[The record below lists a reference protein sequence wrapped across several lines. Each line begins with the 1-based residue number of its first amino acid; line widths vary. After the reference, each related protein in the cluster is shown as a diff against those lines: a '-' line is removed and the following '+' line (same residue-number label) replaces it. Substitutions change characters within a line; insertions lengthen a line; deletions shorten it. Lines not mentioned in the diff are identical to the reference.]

1 MSTKEISRSWPALR
15 EDLTLYPGP
24 PAANG
29 YPTWTLHDPARN
41 QYFSVDW
48 MTFEV
53 ISRIRLGSF
62 EAISKS
68 ISQETTL
75 EIDEDVIQSVIS
87 FLDENELI
95 QRHDGI
101 ENDLIQQRRDA
112 REKSWFQSLL
122 HGYLFFRVPLLKP
135 DQWLDRVLPFFSF
148 VFRGS
153 FLKITFVAF
162 FMGLIGVYQQWE
174 AFQATLIDTFSLSG
188 LVNYSLALI
197 GIKVIHE
204 FGHALV
210 AKKNGCRVPT
220 MGLAFLVMWPVAY
233 TDVTESWKLNSHHKR
248 LQIAGAG
255 IATELVLAAWAL
267 LCWAIF
273 PATEL
278 RSLFFFA
285 ATTSIATTL
294 AVNASPFMRFDGYFL
309 LCDVLGIPNLHSR
322 SFDYARWWFRKNL
335 LSVDAAPPE
344 SLNQSRHRFMIGFAI
359 LTMLYRLVIF
369 TGIAIL
375 VYHYFFKAL
384 GIVLFGV
391 EIWFFVLRPIWNE
404 LIFWKKHLKE
414 NSKAEESPPIYHWLF
429 WIVLIL
435 FIPFDVTVN
444 SQGILKAEK
453 SFSVITFQSSQ
464 VVRLPP
470 PLGTKVEEGD
480 LLMELRSLELEQ
492 KMSLS
497 QNKLMTLNKVLNAAG
512 FDRET
517 LSQRSVLQAQFKS
530 AQEELNGL
538 EKEKNRLKPI
548 APFSGEIVDVDPDLF
563 LNEWLPKN
571 TTALSMID
579 PKHWVVDCYITEAD
593 LKRIDAK
600 NIGWFKPDAPG
611 VPNYKLTVISID
623 RDASKIINDGSLAS
637 THGGEVLVRVQN
649 NKPIPENAIYHVRL
663 KVDRLNEKI
672 STGYLRGSVVILA
685 WPKSM
690 MGEVVKNTFANLI
703 REASF

>member
-1 MSTKEISRSWPALR
+1 M
-15 EDLTLYPGP
+15 
-24 PAANG
+24 
-29 YPTWTLHDPARN
+29 
-41 QYFSVDW
+41 
-48 MTFEV
+48 
-53 ISRIRLGSF
+53 RLSSF
-62 EAISKS
+62 EAISQS

-75 EIDEDVIQSVIS
+75 ELDEDVIKNVIS

-95 QRHDGI
+95 QRHDGF
-101 ENDLIQQRRDA
+101 ENDLLQQRRDA

-122 HGYLFFRVPLLKP
+122 HGYLFFRLPLLKP
-135 DQWLDRVLPFFSF
+135 DRWLDSALPYFSF
-148 VFRGS
+148 VFSGF
-153 FLKITFVAF
+153 FLKLTLFVF
-162 FMGLIGVYQQWE
+162 LIGLVSALQQWE
-174 AFQATLIDTFSLSG
+174 VFQTTLIDTFSLSG
-188 LVNYSLALI
+188 LMHYGLALI

-204 FGHALV
+204 LGHALV

-233 TDVTESWKLNSHHKR
+233 TDVTESWKLNSHQKR

-273 PATEL
+273 PSSEL

-309 LCDVLGIPNLHSR
+309 LCDVLGMPNLHGR

-335 LSVDAAPPE
+335 LSIDVDPPE
-344 SLNQSRHRFMIGFAI
+344 SFNPGRHRFMIGFAI
-359 LTMLYRLVIF
+359 MTMLYRLVIF

-384 GIVLFGV
+384 GLVLFGV
-391 EIWFFVLRPIWNE
+391 EVWFFILRPIWNE

-414 NSKAEESPPIYHWLF
+414 NATTEESPPIYNWIF
-429 WIVLIL
+429 WITLIL
-435 FIPFDVTVN
+435 FIPLDFSVS

-453 SFSVITFQSSQ
+453 SFSVITFQPSQ
-464 VVRLPP
+464 VVKLPQ
-470 PLGTKVEEGD
+470 PLGTKVVEGD
-480 LLMELRSLELEQ
+480 LLMGLESLEIEQ
-492 KMSLS
+492 KINLAK
-497 QNKLMTLNKVLNAAG
+497 NKLMTLNKVLNAAG

-517 LSQRSVLQAQFKS
+517 LSQRSVIKEQFKS

-538 EKEKNRLKPI
+538 EKERDRLKPI

-571 TTALSMID
+571 TNVLSIID

-593 LKRIDAK
+593 LKRIDLK
-600 NIGWFKPDAPG
+600 NMGWFKPDTPG
-611 VPNYKLTVISID
+611 IANYRLTVISID

-637 THGGEVLVRVQN
+637 THGGEVLVRMQN

-663 KVDRLNEKI
+663 RVDHLHEKV
-672 STGYLRGSVVILA
+672 STGYLRGNVVILA

-690 MGEVVKNTFANLI
+690 MGDVVKNTLANLI